1 MARARRILLSLLAMI
16 GLASALAWTSGAL
29 ACPAK
34 PVATHLVSHD
44 VGCRHSAKPQ
54 RQNTP
59 AIADGAACTAC
70 VAVLAQPVVV
80 GAHPPILF
88 APFAERLDKLSG
100 IAPAVD
106 PPPPRGA

>member
-1 MARARRILLSLLAMI
+1 
-16 GLASALAWTSGAL
+16 
-29 ACPAK
+29 
-34 PVATHLVSHD
+34 
-44 VGCRHSAKPQ
+44 
-54 RQNTP
+54 
-59 AIADGAACTAC
+59 